1 MKLKTP
7 AYLQP
12 CLPQNN
18 QSKVI
23 LMRDLLPYIKLYK
36 KHWFGL
42 TLGMLLSFATL
53 FASIGLLTISGWFIS
68 ASAIAGLTIARETF
82 NYMLPAGAVRGF
94 SIGRTAGRWGERVVS
109 HNATFKLLTELRIF
123 FFKKLIP
130 LIPGR
135 FSKLR
140 DADLLNRLVADV
152 DAMDHVYLRLISP
165 IIVGTLGIIGLT
177 AFLAWF
183 DVTIGLTLGAILF
196 SLLLIWPTLFYKLG
210 KQNGADLTQ
219 NKATLRIKTLDWLQG
234 NAELRIFGAEEQYHQ
249 RILDAQVA
257 LLSNQRHMATLT
269 GLANG
274 LLLLANGW
282 TLLLMLW
289 ISADGIAGMTPD
301 PMVAMVA
308 FATMASFELLMPIAG
323 AFQYLG
329 QTLSSARRLNEIITA
344 EPDTVFDENG
354 VTQEIKGN
362 LTISDVSYQY
372 LDADTD
378 AITHVSLDLLA
389 GQKMAIVGQTGSGK
403 STLLQLLTRQWDPK
417 SGSIAIDGVQLPK
430 WKESSLRSAMSVVS
444 QRVDILNGSLRDN
457 LLLANDEANDELL
470 AQTLNKVGLGDLT
483 ADEGLN
489 TWLGDG
495 GRQLSGGERRRIGI
509 ARALLHN
516 APIVLLD
523 EPTEGLDQKTEQQI
537 MSVLNDHIKDKTVVF
552 ITHRLVNL
560 ENMDQVCL
568 MDHGEITEQGT
579 HESLLALNG
588 AYHQLWQRF

>member
-1 MKLKTP
+1 
-7 AYLQP
+7 
-12 CLPQNN
+12 
-18 QSKVI
+18 
-23 LMRDLLPYIKLYK
+23 MRDLLPYIKLYK

-42 TLGMLLSFATL
+42 TLGMILSFATL

-183 DVTIGLTLGAILF
+183 DITIGLTLGAILF

-210 KQNGADLTQ
+210 KQNGAELTQ
-219 NKATLRIKTLDWLQG
+219 NKAALRIKTLDWLQG
-234 NAELRIFGAEEQYHQ
+234 NAELRIFGAEEQYQQ

-417 SGSIAIDGVQLPK
+417 SGSIAIDGVQLPR

-457 LLLANDEANDELL
+457 LRLANDSASDEVLS
-470 AQTLNKVGLGDLT
+470 QTLEKVGLHDL
-483 ADEGLN
+483 AVNEGLN
-489 TWLGDG
+489 AWLGDG

-509 ARALLHN
+509 ARALLHD

-537 MSVLNDHIKDKTVVF
+537 MLVLNEHIKNKTVVF

-560 ENMDQVCL
+560 EAMDQICL
-568 MDHGEITEQGT
+568 MDHGEIVEQGT
-579 HESLLALNG
+579 HEELLDLNG